1 VLEPAVI
8 ALRLAQFAGAM
19 ILFGSSLFALYA
31 LPIQAGRSGAELRW
45 LRPLL
50 SWSAAGLLI
59 ASFLALV
66 AQTSMLAGS
75 LSEGLKPSSLSAV
88 VTTMGLGRSAL
99 VRAAAAGLA
108 LLLLVLRPADRRTL
122 GLTACLGA
130 VVCASFAWM
139 GHGAATEGP
148 GASLHLAADVLHAL
162 AAGVWVGA
170 LVAFGFLLFRRGVHS
185 TDSNAV
191 LHKALHGFSG
201 IGSGLVAVLVGT
213 GLVNGWFLVG
223 PTRLAGL
230 WTTPYGLLLSLKLAL
245 FVGML
250 ALAAANR
257 FRLTPALGAAL
268 DRAGDPTEALSALR
282 RSLLVETGLAF
293 AVLGLVA
300 WFGMLAPVSAQ

>member
-1 VLEPAVI
+1 
-8 ALRLAQFAGAM
+8 M
-19 ILFGSSLFALYA
+19 ILFGSSLFAL
-31 LPIQAGRSGAELRW
+31 PIQAGRPGAELRW

-59 ASFLALV
+59 ASVLALV

-75 LSEGLKPSSLSAV
+75 LSEGLKLSSLSAV

-99 VRAAAAGLA
+99 VRAAAATLALA
-108 LLLLVLRPADRRTL
+108 LLLLRSADRRTL
-122 GLTACLGA
+122 SLTACLGA

-148 GASLHLAADVLHAL
+148 GSSFHLVADLLHAL
-162 AAGVWVGA
+162 AAGVWIGA
-170 LVAFGFLLFRRGVHS
+170 LVAFGFLLFRRGGHS
-185 TDSNAV
+185 ADSNAV

-201 IGSGLVAVLVGT
+201 IGSGLVAVLVAT

-223 PTRLAGL
+223 PTRLSGL

-268 DRAGDPTEALSALR
+268 DRDGEPTEALSALR
-282 RSLLVETGLAF
+282 RSLLLETGLAF